1 MNTANQPTST
11 SSSESCN
18 TMGGEGQGGQGADV
32 TRAPWWDEV
41 GRLVD
46 AYEAELAAAAVS
58 KTGAGTTHQSVS
70 PL

>member
-1 MNTANQPTST
+1 
-11 SSSESCN
+11 
-18 TMGGEGQGGQGADV
+18 MGGEGQGGQGADV

>member
-18 TMGGEGQGGQGADV
+18 TMGRGEGTQDKAV
-32 TRAPWWDEV
+32 PREPWWEEV

-46 AYEAELAAAAVS
+46 AFEAELAAAAIA
-58 KTGAGTTHQSVS
+58 KTCAGTTH
-70 PL
+70 